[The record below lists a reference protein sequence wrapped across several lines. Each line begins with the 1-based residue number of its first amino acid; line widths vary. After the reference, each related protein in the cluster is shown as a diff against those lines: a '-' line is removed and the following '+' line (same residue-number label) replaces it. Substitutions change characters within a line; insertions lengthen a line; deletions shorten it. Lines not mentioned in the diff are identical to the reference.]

1 MDFVLKKTVPV
12 ETLCSPHSFKIV
24 KVVTKGYMNFFMDLG
39 LG

>member
-1 MDFVLKKTVPV
+1 MDFVLKKSVLV
-12 ETLCSPHSFKIV
+12 ETLCSLHSFKFM